1 MGGFLQ
7 PEWCV
12 STTFDII
19 YFTNIHGPYKRRKFR
34 GEHLIKFTAISY
46 EIDCFSLAP
55 LLPLSPLSLP
65 QTSCLQ
71 LSPPSNQIKLRQM
84 DDGPS
89 TTMRDG
95 SDRRMPHTCPIS
107 DMIAAPGFTLDS
119 SAIFFI
125 PSLCE
130 VSTGSCTLKSE

>member
-19 YFTNIHGPYKRRKFR
+19 YFTNTYGPYKRRKFR

-55 LLPLSPLSLP
+55 LLPLSP
-65 QTSCLQ
+65 
-71 LSPPSNQIKLRQM
+71 SPKLHVCNYRRHQIK
-84 DDGPS
+84 S
-89 TTMRDG
+89 N
-95 SDRRMPHTCPIS
+95 
-107 DMIAAPGFTLDS
+107 
-119 SAIFFI
+119 
-125 PSLCE
+125 
-130 VSTGSCTLKSE
+130 

>member
-19 YFTNIHGPYKRRKFR
+19 YFTNTYGPYKRRKFR

-55 LLPLSPLSLP
+55 LLPLSLP
-65 QTSCLQ
+65 
-71 LSPPSNQIKLRQM
+71 PPNFMFAIIAAIKSNQIEA
-84 DDGPS
+84 DG
-89 TTMRDG
+89 
-95 SDRRMPHTCPIS
+95 
-107 DMIAAPGFTLDS
+107 
-119 SAIFFI
+119 
-125 PSLCE
+125 
-130 VSTGSCTLKSE
+130 